1 MVPEVKAADGVDE
14 RYDVTI
20 KARVPEREEDVR
32 LALYE
37 QAVLPEI
44 SASLAN
50 AHAGMRSGVTASV

>member
-32 LALYE
+32 PALYE

-50 AHAGMRSGVTASV
+50 AYAGMRSGVTASV